1 MASDKKNLNES
12 LNDPSLNNMNKQR
25 NKDVKV
31 NEVSMSEFDKL
42 IIGIDTNKVATT
54 DQIEMIKGE
63 FINAG
68 VNDERVLIAF
78 LDIVLQC
85 VDIGS
90 SDQAKLIGNSVANN
104 KVGRETLVG
113 LIKKH
118 CSLRR
123 FCAFYA
129 KIAWNLLISRGRPPA
144 NWHSKGFKETEKY
157 AAFDFF
163 FGVDHE
169 SSINPKEGLV
179 RKPTE
184 KERIA
189 NEASKEVSI
198 YRQIYREGNNALN
211 WGEITGGK
219 AGTKANLNL
228 GQGQD

>member
-1 MASDKKNLNES
+1 MVGERNLSDSDFSSDLNQS
-12 LNDPSLNNMNKQR
+12 KIGSSNR
-25 NKDVKV
+25 N
-31 NEVSMSEFDKL
+31 EISMSEFDKL

-54 DQIEMIKGE
+54 EQIEFIRSE

-68 VNDERVLIAF
+68 VNSEKVLIAF

-90 SDQAKLIGNSVANN
+90 SDQAKLIGSSVVNS
-104 KVGRETLVG
+104 KIQRDSLVG

-129 KIAWNLLISRGRPPA
+129 KIAWNLLISRERPPA
-144 NWHSKGFKETEKY
+144 NWHSKGFKETEKF

-169 SSINPKEGLV
+169 SSINPKEGLM

-211 WGEITGGK
+211 WGEVTGGK

-228 GQGQD
+228 GHGQD